1 MTGSAE
7 SGWAGPETDL
17 MTPAVYLDY
26 NATTPVRPEAAAAV
40 VDALGLTGNASSVH
54 RFGRLARR
62 KLEDA
67 REAVAALVGAP
78 AERVVFTSGGTEANN
93 LALTGTGR
101 TRRLVSAG
109 EHDSVLNA
117 AAGVEGGAE
126 RIPLRRDGVVD
137 LDALEARLGEDSRP
151 ALVSVMLAN
160 NETGVIQPVARAAET
175 AHGRGALVHCDA
187 VQGAGKIPVD
197 MAALG
202 VDLLSLSAHKLGGPQ
217 GVGALIVAEGIALAP
232 LMLGGGQERRHR
244 AGTENLPGIAGFG
257 AAAECA
263 LAGLE
268 RMAGLAELRDRL
280 ERRLRARAPEIK
292 IYGAGAPR
300 LPNTSCF
307 GVPGLAAEI
316 QVIAL
321 DLAGIAV
328 SAGAACSSGKVAPSH
343 VLGAMGA
350 SEAEAGSAIRVSL
363 GWDSGAAG
371 IERFL
376 EAWSALY
383 SRSAGGTPAGEP
395 GGLISA
401 GGTTK

>member
-1 MTGSAE
+1 
-7 SGWAGPETDL
+7 

-40 VDALGLTGNASSVH
+40 ADALALTGNASSVH

-93 LALTGTGR
+93 LALTGAGR
-101 TRRLVSAG
+101 ARRLVSAG

-117 AAGVEGGAE
+117 AAGVERGAE

-137 LDALEARLGEDSRP
+137 LDALEALLGEDPRP

-175 AHGRGALVHCDA
+175 AHCRGALVHCDA

-217 GVGALIVAEGIALAP
+217 GVGALIVAEGLELAP
-232 LMLGGGQERRHR
+232 LMRGGGQERRHR

-383 SRSAGGTPAGEP
+383 SRSSRGTSATGTLAANPA
-395 GGLISA
+395 A
-401 GGTTK
+401 

>member
-1 MTGSAE
+1 
-7 SGWAGPETDL
+7 

-26 NATTPVRPEAAAAV
+26 NATAPVRPEAAAAV
-40 VDALGLTGNASSVH
+40 ADALGLTGNASSVH

-93 LALTGTGR
+93 LALTGAGR
-101 TRRLVSAG
+101 ARRLVSAG

-117 AAGVEGGAE
+117 AAGAEGGLE

-137 LDALEARLGEDSRP
+137 LDALEARLGEDPRP

-217 GVGALIVAEGIALAP
+217 GVGALIVAEGIELAP

-244 AGTENLPGIAGFG
+244 AGTENLPGIAGFA

-280 ERRLRARAPEIK
+280 ERHLRARAPEIE
-292 IYGAGAPR
+292 IYGASAPR

-307 GVPGLAAEI
+307 GTPGLAAET
-316 QVIAL
+316 QVMAL

-343 VLGAMGA
+343 VLRAMGA

-363 GWDSGAAG
+363 GRDSGAAG

-383 SRSAGGTPAGEP
+383 SRTARGAPVATPA
-395 GGLISA
+395 A
-401 GGTTK
+401 

>member
-7 SGWAGPETDL
+7 SGRAGPETDL
-17 MTPAVYLDY
+17 MAPAVYLDY

-78 AERVVFTSGGTEANN
+78 PERVVFTSGGTEANN
-93 LALTGTGR
+93 LALTGAAR
-101 TRRLVSAG
+101 ARRLVSAG

-117 AAGVEGGAE
+117 AAGVERGAE

-137 LDALEARLGEDSRP
+137 LDALEALLGEDPRP

-175 AHGRGALVHCDA
+175 AHGRGALIHCDA

-217 GVGALIVAEGIALAP
+217 GVGALIVAEGLELAP

-300 LPNTSCF
+300 LSNTSCF
-307 GVPGLAAEI
+307 GVPGLAAET
-316 QVIAL
+316 QVMAL

-383 SRSAGGTPAGEP
+383 SRSARGTPAANP
-395 GGLISA
+395 A
-401 GGTTK
+401 A

>member
-1 MTGSAE
+1 
-7 SGWAGPETDL
+7 

-40 VDALGLTGNASSVH
+40 ADALALTGNASSVH

-93 LALTGTGR
+93 LALTGAGCA
-101 TRRLVSAG
+101 RRLVSAG

-117 AAGVEGGAE
+117 AAGAEGGAE

-300 LPNTSCF
+300 LSNTSCF
-307 GVPGLAAEI
+307 GVPGLAAET
-316 QVIAL
+316 QVMAL

-350 SEAEAGSAIRVSL
+350 SEAEAGSAIRISL
-363 GWDSGAAG
+363 GWDSGAPD

-383 SRSAGGTPAGEP
+383 SRIARGTSARGTPAANP
-395 GGLISA
+395 A
-401 GGTTK
+401 A

>member
-40 VDALGLTGNASSVH
+40 ADALALTGNASSVH

-93 LALTGTGR
+93 LALTGAGR
-101 TRRLVSAG
+101 ARRLVSAG
-109 EHDSVLNA
+109 EHDSVLNV
-117 AAGVEGGAE
+117 AAGVEGRAE

-160 NETGVIQPVARAAET
+160 NETGVIQPIARAAET

-217 GVGALIVAEGIALAP
+217 GVGALIVAEGLELAP
-232 LMLGGGQERRHR
+232 LMRGGGQERRHR

-280 ERRLRARAPEIK
+280 ERCLRARAPEIK

-383 SRSAGGTPAGEP
+383 SRSARGTPAGEP